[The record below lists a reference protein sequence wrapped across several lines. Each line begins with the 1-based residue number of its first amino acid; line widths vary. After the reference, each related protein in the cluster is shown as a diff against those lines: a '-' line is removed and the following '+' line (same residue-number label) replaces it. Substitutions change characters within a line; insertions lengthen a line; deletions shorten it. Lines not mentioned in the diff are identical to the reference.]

1 MRLFV
6 ALEVPEEVRRALA
19 AFIERVRTVARGS
32 RWVRAEG
39 LHVTLKF
46 IGEMPSEKVPDLQ
59 KELAHVHLS
68 AAVDV
73 RIRGGGFFPNER
85 HPRIF
90 WIGVEAS
97 PNLAELAGAVDANTK
112 KLGVAPENRAYS
124 PHVTLARFKSD
135 DGLPQLRDAIRG
147 LGPLE
152 FGEMRATEFHLIR
165 SELQPGGS
173 RYTRLASF
181 SFAGNES

>member
-1 MRLFV
+1 VRLFV
-6 ALEVPEEVRRALA
+6 ALEIPEELRRALT
-19 AFIERVRTVARGS
+19 AFIDTVRDVARGS

-46 IGEMPSEKVPDLQ
+46 IGEMPSEKVPDLER
-59 KELAHVHLS
+59 ELAHVHLS
-68 AAVDV
+68 TAVDV
-73 RIRGGGFFPNER
+73 CIRGGGFFPNER
-85 HPRIF
+85 RSRVF

-97 PNLAELAGAVDANTK
+97 PNLAELAAAVDANTK

-135 DGLPQLRDAIRG
+135 EGLPQLLDAIRG
-147 LGPLE
+147 LEPLE

-165 SELQPGGS
+165 CELQPGGS

-181 SFAGNES
+181 PFAGSES